1 MWARKFDELNL
12 LPMGARAATFAAG
25 VAVAVCTLTAQAAE
39 IAPVASPGTAAAAHA
54 AATPLPA
61 PQPAAPLA
69 TPAPAPLAPA
79 AIAPAEAPAAAI
91 ADTALGRLAL
101 NSARAL
107 VVDEATGTVLLAKNA
122 QDTAP
127 MASLTK
133 LLTAM
138 VVLDARQDA
147 DEALTV
153 GEEDLDTLKHT
164 YSGVPPGRTLTRGAL
179 LERALL
185 ASDNHAAACLARH
198 YPGGMN
204 SFLAAMRQ
212 KIVALRLTQT
222 VVEEPTGLSPQNRS
236 SAADLV
242 AVLQAASAYPQIERI
257 TSQARARVPNGA
269 SEGWV
274 KNTNAL
280 VGKKGWDILLSKTGY
295 TNEAGRCLAMRLRA
309 AGRTLL
315 LVLLDSPA
323 TSLRSLDALNI
334 TRLLAGHAELSSL
347 PSDLAPRAAGVRKR
361 ARAKATLR
369 A

>member
-1 MWARKFDELNL
+1 MWARKSDGSEDRNL
-12 LPMGARAATFAAG
+12 LNGVRAAALAAG
-25 VAVAVCTLTAQAAE
+25 LAAALVTLAAGPAHSAE
-39 IAPVASPGTAAAAHA
+39 IAPATASPSIEAIGPVAAPP
-54 AATPLPA
+54 T
-61 PQPAAPLA
+61 PAAPVSTA
-69 TPAPAPLAPA
+69 EPAAPASPVS
-79 AIAPAEAPAAAI
+79 AI
-91 ADTALGRLAL
+91 ADTSLGRLAL

-122 QDTAP
+122 QDAAP

-147 DEALTV
+147 DEPLTV
-153 GEEDLDTLKHT
+153 GDEDLDTLKHT
-164 YSGVPPGRTLTRGAL
+164 YSGVPPGRTLTRAAL

-204 SFLAAMRQ
+204 AFLGAMRQ

-242 AVLQAASAYPQIERI
+242 TVLQAASAYPQIERI
-257 TSQARARVPNGA
+257 TSQSRALVPNGA
-269 SEGWV
+269 REGWI

-295 TNEAGRCLAMRLRA
+295 TNEAGRCVAMRLRA

-334 TRLLAGHAELSSL
+334 TRLLAGHAELTSL
-347 PSDLAPRAAGVRKR
+347 PSDLAPRAASVRGKR
-361 ARAKATLR
+361 ARARATLR